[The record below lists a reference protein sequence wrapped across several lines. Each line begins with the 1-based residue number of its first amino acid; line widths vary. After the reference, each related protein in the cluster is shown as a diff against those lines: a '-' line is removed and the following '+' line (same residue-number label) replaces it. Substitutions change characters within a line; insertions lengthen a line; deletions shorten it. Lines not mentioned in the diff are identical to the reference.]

1 MPCHAMYTCDYSSNS
16 YKDDE
21 YDNNT
26 FTMKTVII
34 RIVGDMITVTMMII
48 IMVTGTMIIIRIIIM
63 ITILI
68 LIITKLILII
78 TMMVL
83 MTNRI

>member
-1 MPCHAMYTCDYSSNS
+1 MPCYAMYTCDYSSNS

-34 RIVGDMITVTMMII
+34 RIVGVMITVTMMMII
-48 IMVTGTMIIIRIIIM
+48 IMITVTMIIIRIIIM

-68 LIITKLILII
+68 LIIT
-78 TMMVL
+78 MMVL

>member
-1 MPCHAMYTCDYSSNS
+1 MPCYAMYTCDYSSNS

-48 IMVTGTMIIIRIIIM
+48 IMVTGIMIIIRIIIM
-63 ITILI
+63 VTILI
-68 LIITKLILII
+68 LILTI